1 MTRSLIVPGWGSS
14 GPAHWQ
20 SHWERELARATRV
33 EMAEW
38 FQPRRADWIATLDR
52 AIRGAGDP
60 VVLVAHSLGC
70 LAVAHWAAADGAR
83 RDGSPPVLGAL
94 LVAPA
99 DVDRPGCP
107 DHLRDF
113 APAPREPLPFSSRV
127 VAGSDD
133 PYASLAWS
141 REIAAAWRS
150 DLVVLAGAG
159 HINAASGFGPWPEGR
174 RHLESL
180 GASSILDTAAP
191 PTIDDRASE
200 ASESSVVP
208 PLAATARR

>member
-1 MTRSLIVPGWGSS
+1 MTRYLIVPGWSNS
-14 GPAHWQ
+14 GPSHWQ
-20 SHWERELARATRV
+20 SHWERELAGAMRV
-33 EMAEW
+33 EMANWLE
-38 FQPRRADWIATLDR
+38 PRRNDWIATLDL
-52 AIRGAGDP
+52 AIRGAGGP
-60 VVLVAHSLGC
+60 AILVAHSLGC
-70 LAVAHWAAADGAR
+70 LTVAHWAAANGAR
-83 RDGSPPVLGAL
+83 RDGSSSILGAL

-113 APAPREPLPFSSRV
+113 APVPREALPFPSRV
-127 VAGSDD
+127 VASSND
-133 PYASLAWS
+133 PYASLASS

-150 DLVVLAGAG
+150 DLVVLDGAG

-174 RHLESL
+174 RHLESI

-200 ASESSVVP
+200 ATESSVVP
-208 PLAATARR
+208 PLAAASRR